1 MLQNLSIKGSLIF
14 VITLLSVL
22 LTLVGVTGQYGL
34 SSVNASLKTVYD
46 DRLVAMGQLDQ
57 VIRMV
62 NLNQFIIAK
71 TISGDPAKIDD
82 EMTQIEKNRA
92 EANKIWDAY
101 MATYLTPEEKK
112 LASDFAEA
120 RKLFLS
126 DGLNPALAALKA
138 RDIPKATE
146 ILHGKM
152 ALRYAKIVEVLNL
165 LLELQLN
172 VGKAE
177 FEKSQ
182 SFYSGFKIFSIS
194 TIVLGILMA
203 AIIGFLLVKNISTPL
218 NYAVDIAQ
226 AIAHGDLRQRIEVD
240 SENETGQLLKA
251 LREMNSSLINT
262 VTQVRR
268 GTDTIAVASEEIAS
282 GNLDLSSRTE
292 EQASSL
298 EETASAMEE
307 LTSTVKQNA
316 DNASQANQ
324 LVLQASDYAMKGG
337 NVVDQVVHTMG
348 SIKDSSRK
356 IVDIIGV
363 IDGIAFQT
371 NILALNAAVEAARAG
386 EQGRGFAVVASE
398 VRNLAQRSAGAA
410 KEIKSLI
417 SDSVEKV
424 DAGGKLVDEAG
435 ITMGHIV
442 TSVKQVADIMSEI
455 AAASHEQSDGIEQ
468 VNQAVVQMD
477 QTTQQ
482 NAALVEEAAAAAASM
497 QEQASQL
504 AKTVSVFRLA

>member
-14 VITLLSVL
+14 VITLLSIL

-34 SSVNASLKTVYD
+34 NSVNASLKTVYD
-46 DRLVAMGQLDQ
+46 DRLVATGQLDQ
-57 VIRMV
+57 VIRFI
-62 NLNQFIIAK
+62 NANQFIIARS
-71 TISGDPAKIDD
+71 ISGDAAKIDD
-82 EMTQIEKNRA
+82 EMNLIEKNRS
-92 EANKIWDAY
+92 EANRVWDAY

-112 LASDFAEA
+112 IAADFAEA
-120 RKLFLS
+120 RKLFLAE
-126 DGLNPALAALKA
+126 GLNPAISALRA
-138 RDIPKATE
+138 RDVAKASE

-152 ALRYAKIVEVLNL
+152 SLRYTKVVEHLNA

-172 VGKAE
+172 VAKAE
-177 FEKSQ
+177 FDKSQ
-182 SFYSGFKIFSIS
+182 SFYGGFKVFAIL
-194 TIVLGILMA
+194 TIILGILTA
-203 AIIGFLLVKNISTPL
+203 GFMGFWLLKNISAPL
-218 NYAVDIAQ
+218 NYAVEIAQ
-226 AIAHGDLRQRIEVD
+226 AIANGDLRQRVD
-240 SENETGQLLKA
+240 VNSENETGQLLIA
-251 LREMNSSLINT
+251 LREMNASLINT
-262 VTQVRR
+262 VSQVRR
-268 GTDTIAVASEEIAS
+268 GTDTIALGSEEIAR

-337 NVVDQVVHTMG
+337 NVVDQVVQTMG

-398 VRNLAQRSAGAA
+398 VRNLAQRSAAAA

-417 SDSVEKV
+417 NDSVEKV
-424 DAGGKLVDEAG
+424 DAGGKLVDDAG
-435 ITMGHIV
+435 VTMGHIV

-468 VNQAVVQMD
+468 VNQAVTQMD

-504 AKTVSVFRLA
+504 AQTVSVFRLA

>member
-14 VITLLSVL
+14 VIALLSIL
-22 LTLVGVTGQYGL
+22 LTLVGVIGQYGL
-34 SSVNASLKTVYD
+34 NSVNASLKTVYD

-57 VIRMV
+57 VIRYI
-62 NLNQFIIAK
+62 NLNQFIIARA
-71 TISGDPAKIDD
+71 ISGDAAKIDA
-82 EMTQIEKNRA
+82 EIQLVEKNRSD
-92 EANKIWDAY
+92 ANKIWDAY

-120 RKLFLS
+120 RRLFLVE
-126 DGLNPALAALKA
+126 GLNPALAALKA
-138 RDIPKATE
+138 RDIPQTTE
-146 ILHGKM
+146 VLHGKM
-152 ALRYAKIVEVLNL
+152 AVRYAKIVEVLNL
-165 LLELQLN
+165 LLELQLD
-172 VGKAE
+172 VGKSE

-194 TIVLGILMA
+194 TIVFGILLA
-203 AIIGFLLVKNISTPL
+203 SIIGFWLVKNISVPL

-226 AIAHGDLRQRIEVD
+226 AIAQGDLRQRIEVD

-307 LTSTVKQNA
+307 LTSTVRQNA

-324 LVLQASDYAMKGG
+324 LVLQASDYATKGG
-337 NVVDQVVHTMG
+337 SVVDQVVHTMG

-410 KEIKSLI
+410 KEIKGLI

-435 ITMGHIV
+435 VTMGHIV
-442 TSVKQVADIMSEI
+442 TSVKQVADIMAEI

-497 QEQASQL
+497 QDQAAQL
-504 AKTVSVFRLA
+504 AQMVSVFRLA